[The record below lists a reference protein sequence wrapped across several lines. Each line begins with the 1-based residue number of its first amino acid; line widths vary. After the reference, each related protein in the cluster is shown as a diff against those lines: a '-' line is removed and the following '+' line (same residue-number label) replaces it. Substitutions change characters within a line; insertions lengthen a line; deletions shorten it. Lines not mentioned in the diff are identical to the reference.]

1 MGYTPSIQGKAGIVT
16 ATLYRIRATVYL
28 WLNAD
33 PDNRIEIITTSVLTS
48 DDFMAQSDIDMEM
61 GPRLLLTPQL
71 QG

>member
-28 WLNAD
+28 WLNAH
-33 PDNRIEIITTSVLTS
+33 PDNRIEIITNSVLTS
-48 DDFMAQSDIDMEM
+48 DNFMAQSDIDMEM
-61 GPRLLLTPQL
+61 GPRLLLTPEL

>member
-1 MGYTPSIQGKAGIVT
+1 MSYTPSIQGKAGIVT
-16 ATLYRIRATVYL
+16 ATLYRVRATVYL

-33 PDNRIEIITTSVLTS
+33 PDNRITSVLTS